1 MGIIAKQSI
10 QGTIVTYLGVAV
22 GFVTTFFVLTRFLS
36 AEEIGLARVLVDAA
50 TLFIGLAQLGTSSSI
65 IRFYPHFKHSVE
77 SCRMVQNSLELSSTE
92 KTTLTNS
99 TQPLNNSTQ
108 LSDHGFFFWT
118 LIVPLVGFALFTAIY
133 CACHE
138 PLSRWFGEKS
148 PLFVEYYYMVLPMA
162 FFMLYQTIFETNANV
177 RMHIVVP
184 RAVRELITR
193 IGLLM
198 VYLLYAFEC
207 LNINGFVIA
216 LCAVYA
222 VAMLCNMGYLF
233 SLGEVS
239 LRPDMQF
246 LRENRSL
253 VRQYILYT
261 GFLLVSA
268 VASVLAPTLS
278 SFFITAEM
286 GLNYTG
292 IFAIATYIAVM
303 VSIPYRSVV
312 AIASPQLATAIKENN
327 QRETAHLMQQ
337 VSSTLL
343 LVGGMILCAIWL
355 NIDLIFHILPN
366 GETYAAARQVVLMLG
381 TSQLIIA
388 VCSFTSSALNYS
400 RFYAFSLL
408 FSFILTITSILL
420 NNHLIPHFGMEG
432 AAISNLISYAI
443 YFVLIVL
450 TVRLTLKTPT
460 FTRQHLKILLL
471 IVVIMNLNFLWLKYV
486 PINNIWI
493 SSLLRTVV
501 LMGGACLVAWH
512 KNLSPEINQ
521 QLRSLGER
529 LKVKG

>member
-36 AEEIGLARVLVDAA
+36 AEEIGLARVLIDAA

-65 IRFYPHFKHSVE
+65 IRFYPHFSENKAE
-77 SCRMVQNSLELSSTE
+77 
-92 KTTLTNS
+92 TL
-99 TQPLNNSTQ
+99 LNGNQ
-108 LSDHGFFFWT
+108 YAPKEEHGFFFWT
-118 LIVPLVGFALFTAIY
+118 LVIPLLGFALFTAIY
-133 CACHE
+133 CACFT
-138 PLSRWFGEKS
+138 PLSQWFGEKS
-148 PLFVEYYYMVLPMA
+148 PLFVEYYYMVIPMA

-177 RMHIVVP
+177 RMHIVIP

-193 IGLLM
+193 IGLLI

-207 LNINGFVIA
+207 LDINGYVIA
-216 LCAVYA
+216 LCVVYA

-233 SLGEVS
+233 SLGEIS

-246 LRENRSL
+246 LRQNRSL
-253 VRQYILYT
+253 IRQYVLYT
-261 GFLLVSA
+261 GFLLISA

-286 GLNYTG
+286 GLSFTG

-303 VSIPYRSVV
+303 VSIPYRSMT
-312 AIASPQLATAIKENN
+312 AIASPQLATAIKEDN
-327 QRETAHLMQQ
+327 QHETAHLMQQ

-343 LVGGMILCAIWL
+343 LIGGMILCMIWL

-366 GETYAAARQVVLMLG
+366 GETYASARQVVLILG

-408 FSFILTITSILL
+408 FSFILTALSILL
-420 NNHLIPHFGMEG
+420 NNLLIPHFGMNG
-432 AAISNLISYAI
+432 AAISNLLAYSI
-443 YFVLIVL
+443 YFLLIVL
-450 TVRLTLKTPT
+450 TVRFTLHTPT
-460 FTRQHLKILLL
+460 FTRQHLKIILL
-471 IVVIMNLNFLWLKYV
+471 IIVIINLNFLWLKHL

-493 SSLLRTVV
+493 SSIVRTIV
-501 LMGGACLVAWH
+501 LIGGGCVVAWV

-521 QLRSLGER
+521 QVRSIIS
-529 LKVKG
+529 KYKSSTH

>member
-36 AEEIGLARVLVDAA
+36 AEEIGLARVLIDAA

-65 IRFYPHFKHSVE
+65 IRFYPHFSENKAD
-77 SCRMVQNSLELSSTE
+77 
-92 KTTLTNS
+92 TL
-99 TQPLNNSTQ
+99 LNGNQ
-108 LSDHGFFFWT
+108 YAPKEEHGFFFWT
-118 LIVPLVGFALFTAIY
+118 LVIPLLGFALFTAIY
-133 CACHE
+133 CACFT
-138 PLSRWFGEKS
+138 PLSQWFGEKS
-148 PLFVEYYYMVLPMA
+148 PLFVEYYYMVIPMA

-177 RMHIVVP
+177 RMHIVIP

-193 IGLLM
+193 IGLLI

-207 LNINGFVIA
+207 LDINGYVIA
-216 LCAVYA
+216 LCVVYA

-233 SLGEVS
+233 SLGEIS

-246 LRENRSL
+246 LRQNRSL
-253 VRQYILYT
+253 IRQYVLYT
-261 GFLLVSA
+261 GFLLISA

-286 GLNYTG
+286 GLSFTG

-303 VSIPYRSVV
+303 VSIPYRSMT

-327 QRETAHLMQQ
+327 QHETAHLMQQ

-343 LVGGMILCAIWL
+343 LIGGMILCVIWI
-355 NIDLIFHILPN
+355 NIDLIFYILPN
-366 GETYAAARQVVLMLG
+366 GETYASARQVVLMLG

-408 FSFILTITSILL
+408 FSFILTALSILL
-420 NNHLIPHFGMEG
+420 NNLLIPYFGMNG
-432 AAISNLISYAI
+432 AAISNLLAYSI
-443 YFVLIVL
+443 YFLLIVL
-450 TVRLTLKTPT
+450 TVRFTLHTPT
-460 FTRQHLKILLL
+460 FTRQHLKIILL
-471 IVVIMNLNFLWLKYV
+471 IIVIINLNFLWLQHL

-493 SSLLRTVV
+493 SSIVRTIV
-501 LMGGACLVAWH
+501 LIGGGCVVAWV

-521 QLRSLGER
+521 QVRSIIS
-529 LKVKG
+529 KYKSSTH

>member
-36 AEEIGLARVLVDAA
+36 AEEIGLARVLIDAA

-65 IRFYPHFKHSVE
+65 IRFYPHFSENKAD
-77 SCRMVQNSLELSSTE
+77 
-92 KTTLTNS
+92 TL
-99 TQPLNNSTQ
+99 LNGNQ
-108 LSDHGFFFWT
+108 YAPKEEHGFFFWT
-118 LIVPLVGFALFTAIY
+118 LVIPLLGFALFTAIY
-133 CACHE
+133 CACFT
-138 PLSRWFGEKS
+138 PLSQWFGEKS
-148 PLFVEYYYMVLPMA
+148 PLFVEYYYMVIPMA

-177 RMHIVVP
+177 RMHIVIP

-193 IGLLM
+193 IGLLI

-207 LNINGFVIA
+207 LNINGYVIA
-216 LCAVYA
+216 LCVVYA

-233 SLGEVS
+233 SLGEIS

-246 LRENRSL
+246 LRQNRSL
-253 VRQYILYT
+253 IRQYVLYT
-261 GFLLVSA
+261 GFLLISA

-286 GLNYTG
+286 GLSFTG

-303 VSIPYRSVV
+303 VSIPYRSMT

-327 QRETAHLMQQ
+327 QHETAHLMQQ

-343 LVGGMILCAIWL
+343 LIGGMILCMIWL

-366 GETYAAARQVVLMLG
+366 GETYASARQVVLILG

-408 FSFILTITSILL
+408 FSFILTALSILL
-420 NNHLIPHFGMEG
+420 NNLLIPHFGMNG
-432 AAISNLISYAI
+432 AAISNLLAYSI
-443 YFVLIVL
+443 YFLLIVL
-450 TVRLTLKTPT
+450 TVRFTLHTPT
-460 FTRQHLKILLL
+460 FTRQHLRIILLI
-471 IVVIMNLNFLWLKYV
+471 IVIINLNFLWLKHL

-493 SSLLRTVV
+493 SSIVRTIV
-501 LMGGACLVAWH
+501 LIGGGCVVAWV

-521 QLRSLGER
+521 QVRSIIS
-529 LKVKG
+529 KYKSSTH

>member
-36 AEEIGLARVLVDAA
+36 AEEIGLARVLIDAA

-65 IRFYPHFKHSVE
+65 IRFYPHFSENKAE
-77 SCRMVQNSLELSSTE
+77 
-92 KTTLTNS
+92 TL
-99 TQPLNNSTQ
+99 LNGNQ
-108 LSDHGFFFWT
+108 YAPKEEHGFFFWT
-118 LIVPLVGFALFTAIY
+118 LVIPLLGFALFTAIY
-133 CACHE
+133 CACFT
-138 PLSRWFGEKS
+138 PLSQWFGEKS
-148 PLFVEYYYMVLPMA
+148 PLFVEYYYMVIPMA

-177 RMHIVVP
+177 RMHIVIP

-193 IGLLM
+193 IGLLI

-207 LNINGFVIA
+207 LDINGYVIA
-216 LCAVYA
+216 LCVVYA

-233 SLGEVS
+233 SLGEIS

-246 LRENRSL
+246 LRQNRSL
-253 VRQYILYT
+253 IRQYVLYT
-261 GFLLVSA
+261 GFLLISA

-286 GLNYTG
+286 GLSFTG

-303 VSIPYRSVV
+303 VSIPYRSMT
-312 AIASPQLATAIKENN
+312 AIASPQLATAIKEDN
-327 QRETAHLMQQ
+327 QHETAHLMQQ

-343 LVGGMILCAIWL
+343 LIGGMILCMIWL

-366 GETYAAARQVVLMLG
+366 GETYASARQVVLILG

-408 FSFILTITSILL
+408 FSFILTALSILL
-420 NNHLIPHFGMEG
+420 NNLLIPHFGMNG
-432 AAISNLISYAI
+432 AAISNLLAYSI
-443 YFVLIVL
+443 YFLLIVL
-450 TVRLTLKTPT
+450 TVRFTLHTPT
-460 FTRQHLKILLL
+460 FTRQHLKIILL
-471 IVVIMNLNFLWLKYV
+471 IIVIINLNFLWLKHL

-493 SSLLRTVV
+493 SSIVRTIV
-501 LMGGACLVAWH
+501 LIGGGCVVAWV
-512 KNLSPEINQ
+512 KNLSPDINQ
-521 QLRSLGER
+521 QVRSIIS
-529 LKVKG
+529 KYKSSTH

>member
-36 AEEIGLARVLVDAA
+36 AEEIGLARVLIDAA

-65 IRFYPHFKHSVE
+65 IRFYPHFSE
-77 SCRMVQNSLELSSTE
+77 SKAAHKDWHGQSAGSNVSQTKEE
-92 KTTLTNS
+92 
-99 TQPLNNSTQ
+99 
-108 LSDHGFFFWT
+108 HGFFFWT
-118 LIVPLVGFALFTAIY
+118 IIIPLIGFALFTAIY
-133 CACHE
+133 CACYT
-138 PLSRWFGEKS
+138 PLSKWFGEKS

-193 IGLLM
+193 IGLLI

-207 LNINGFVIA
+207 LDINGYVIA
-216 LCAVYA
+216 LCVVYA

-233 SLGEVS
+233 SLGEIS

-246 LRENRSL
+246 LRQNRSL
-253 VRQYILYT
+253 IRQYVLYT
-261 GFLLVSA
+261 GFLLISA

-286 GLNYTG
+286 GLSFTG

-303 VSIPYRSVV
+303 VSIPYRSMT

-327 QRETAHLMQQ
+327 QHETAHLMQQ

-343 LVGGMILCAIWL
+343 LIGGMILCVIWI
-355 NIDLIFHILPN
+355 NIDLIFYILPN
-366 GETYAAARQVVLMLG
+366 GETYASARQVVLMLG

-408 FSFILTITSILL
+408 FSFILTALSILL
-420 NNHLIPHFGMEG
+420 NNLLIPYFGMNG
-432 AAISNLISYAI
+432 AAISNLLAYSI
-443 YFVLIVL
+443 YFLLIVL
-450 TVRLTLKTPT
+450 TVRFTLHTPT
-460 FTRQHLKILLL
+460 FTRQHLKIILL
-471 IVVIMNLNFLWLKYV
+471 IIVIINLNFLWLQHL

-493 SSLLRTVV
+493 SSIVRTIV
-501 LMGGACLVAWH
+501 LIGGACVVAWV

-521 QLRSLGER
+521 QVRSIIS
-529 LKVKG
+529 KYKSSTH

>member
-36 AEEIGLARVLVDAA
+36 AEEIGLARVLIDAA

-65 IRFYPHFKHSVE
+65 IRFYPHFRSQEQGTKS
-77 SCRMVQNSLELSSTE
+77 QD
-92 KTTLTNS
+92 
-99 TQPLNNSTQ
+99 
-108 LSDHGFFFWT
+108 DHGFFFWT
-118 LIVPLVGFALFTAIY
+118 LIIPLVGFALFTAVY

-193 IGLLM
+193 IGLLV

-207 LNINGFVIA
+207 LTINGFVVA
-216 LCAVYA
+216 LCGVYA
-222 VAMLCNMGYLF
+222 VAMLCNIVYLF
-233 SLGEVS
+233 SLGEIS
-239 LRPDMQF
+239 LRPDWNF
-246 LRENRSL
+246 LRNNRL
-253 VRQYILYT
+253 LIRQYLLYT
-261 GFLLVSA
+261 GFLLISA

-303 VSIPYRSVV
+303 VSIPYRSMT

-337 VSSTLL
+337 VSRSILL
-343 LVGGMILCAIWL
+343 IGCIILCVIWL

-366 GETYAAARQVVLMLG
+366 GETYASARYVVLLLG
-381 TSQLIIA
+381 VSQLFIA
-388 VCSFTSSALNYS
+388 TCSITSSALNYS

-408 FSFILTITSILL
+408 FSVLLTVMSIFL
-420 NNHLIPHFGMEG
+420 NNSLIPVLGMNG
-432 AAISNLISYAI
+432 AAISNLIAYAV
-443 YFVLIVL
+443 YFILIVI
-450 TVRLTLKTPT
+450 TVRLTLRTPT
-460 FTRQHLKILLL
+460 FAREHIYIVLLFAAVFLLNHLWQHYL
-471 IVVIMNLNFLWLKYV
+471 
-486 PINNIWI
+486 PIQNIWL
-493 SSLLRTVV
+493 SSIIRSVV
-501 LMGGACLVAWH
+501 LLGAAISVAWFAD
-512 KNLSPEINQ
+512 LSPEINQ
-521 QLRSLGER
+521 QIKSFLS
-529 LKVKG
+529 KN